1 MAPQRYDRPFCE
13 YQEMVNH
20 LVHDYGLIIKDNDFA
35 IHALKVF
42 TYYDLVNGYKDS
54 LMINERYR
62 RGITI
67 ELLCKLRIFD
77 KDFQNILFSRMIM
90 IENFFKNTLSYI
102 IAKNFGVNH
111 KEYLHLKNYNYA
123 IKHINFLN
131 TLKEIH
137 AVIDSPHTPMPT
149 AHYKNNHNHI
159 PPWILFKNISFSN
172 SINLFRALKAREKD
186 YIVNELLPSQRL
198 DYPKKVEFLTS
209 GLNLLRKCRNQIA
222 HNLKFVTFQGNYLDN
237 LKEIS
242 ITSLLPMELTKT
254 NDIYKTLGTKDLYA
268 VILFIYAVLPDK
280 NLKDFFLNDL
290 FCYIGDNVEVFE
302 EYACITKLPMDIL
315 TRIKATTTV

>member
-222 HNLKFVTFQGNYLDN
+222 HNLKFDFQIAGRTSEILISSFNSINRQNLSSFLFDWLDI
-237 LKEIS
+237 KEERIRQAKKDVS
-242 ITSLLPMELTKT
+242 GLAII
-254 NDIYKTLGTKDLYA
+254 NDIEKPVDQQFLNALSAKGTEY
-268 VILFIYAVLPDK
+268 ILFSQRNTADSIGK
-280 NLKDFFLNDL
+280 LN
-290 FCYIGDNVEVFE
+290 
-302 EYACITKLPMDIL
+302 A
-315 TRIKATTTV
+315 A